1 MERSRRCPTDRPGLP
16 TGRESMGAGGGS
28 RGCMNGAD
36 PKKDVQNWATGE
48 EPATGPQLSYLQTL
62 APSESGESGPENP

>member
-1 MERSRRCPTDRPGLP
+1 
-16 TGRESMGAGGGS
+16 
-28 RGCMNGAD
+28 MNGAD